1 MHFVQHYKYQIF
13 IVSVV
18 KYMVSTFPKTSNV
31 PKSPPEQLHF
41 TISLSL
47 FLMVVVVF
55 KKKNP

>member
-55 KKKNP
+55 